1 MRLWASYT
9 SQKAHFKMMEVTS
22 RISSK
27 ALNSSAMCYWIS
39 RSILEF
45 SFLLSPL
52 VPEGDK

>member
-39 RSILEF
+39 RSILKF
-45 SFLLSPL
+45 SFLLSLL